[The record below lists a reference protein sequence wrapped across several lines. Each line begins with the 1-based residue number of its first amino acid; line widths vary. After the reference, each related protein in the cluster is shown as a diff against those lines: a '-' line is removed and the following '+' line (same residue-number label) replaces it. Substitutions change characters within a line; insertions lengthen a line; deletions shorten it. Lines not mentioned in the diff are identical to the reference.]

1 MRWSKMF
8 IPTLRDD
15 PADAGAP
22 SHRLLLRAGYIRQ
35 LMAGH
40 YSLLPLGQRV
50 RLKVIGIIREEM
62 NRIGAQ
68 EILMPVMHPAE
79 VWHRSGRWDVMG
91 DEMFRL
97 KDRRGADLALGM
109 THEEVVSTLA
119 AELESYRQLPQLWY
133 QFQTKLRDE
142 PRPKAGL
149 MRTREFTMKDSYSF
163 DLGPAELDASFT
175 AHRDAYTRTF
185 ERLGIPAIQA
195 QASNGTMGGSDSIEF
210 VCPSPTGEDLIIHS
224 PDCGYAAN
232 IEKATSR
239 LVPVDDSAERTSV
252 LAAPE
257 PFATPGVRT
266 ITDLATGYQAPAER
280 QIKTLVYFLD
290 DTLTLV
296 LMRGDH
302 ALHEQKLVDATGAVA
317 VRPAQPE
324 EIRDAL
330 GALPGSLGAVGTLSA
345 SVGEYP
351 VIADEAL
358 RGRRGMFTGANAD
371 DTHLRG
377 VDVERDIA
385 VGSWADL
392 REVVAGEPCSV
403 CGHPLEAERG
413 IEVGHI
419 FKLGYKFSDAIG
431 ISVSGPD
438 GKPVRPVMGSYG
450 IGVERAM
457 ATIIEV
463 HHDDKGIVWP
473 AAVAPFEVVVVVAQ
487 QDDAAVA
494 QAGEQV
500 YSSLLDAGVE
510 VIIDDRPVRAGVKFS
525 DAELVGIPFRVT
537 VGKRGLASGSAE
549 LTDRATGS
557 TVSVPLDNDLPKHV
571 REAVAQ
577 AVAASR

>member
-1 MRWSKMF
+1 MRWSTMH

-62 NRIGAQ
+62 DRIGAQ
-68 EILMPVMHPAE
+68 EFLMPVMHPAE
-79 VWHRSGRWDVMG
+79 LWIKSGRWELMG
-91 DEMFRL
+91 DELFRL
-97 KDRRGADLALGM
+97 KDRKGADFVLGM
-109 THEEVVSTLA
+109 THEEIISTLA
-119 AELESYRQLPQLWY
+119 TELESYRELPQLWY

-163 DLGPAELDASFT
+163 DLDRDGLDASFA
-175 AHRDAYTRTF
+175 AHRDAYVRVF
-185 ERLGIPAIQA
+185 SRLGIPAIPA
-195 QASNGTMGGSDSIEF
+195 EASNGTMGGSDSIEF
-210 VCPSPTGEDLIIHS
+210 VCPSPTGEDLIVRCLNC
-224 PDCGYAAN
+224 DYAAN

-239 LVPVDDSAERTSV
+239 LAAVDDSSERTVV

-266 ITDLATGYQAPAER
+266 IEDLAQQYQAPAER

-290 DTLTLV
+290 DVLTLV
-296 LMRGDH
+296 LVRGDH
-302 ALHEQKLVDATGAVA
+302 ALHEQKLADATGAVSI
-317 VRPAQPE
+317 RPAQPE
-324 EIRDAL
+324 EIREAL
-330 GALPGSLGAVGTLSA
+330 GALPGSLGAVGTRLA
-345 SVGEYP
+345 SPGAHP

-358 RGRRGMFTGANAD
+358 RGRRGMYTGANTD

-385 VGSWADL
+385 VGRWADL
-392 REVVAGEPCSV
+392 REAAAGEACV
-403 CGHPLEAERG
+403 HCGHPLEAQRG

-419 FKLGYKFSDAIG
+419 FKLGYKFSDTIG
-431 ISVSGPD
+431 LSVSGPD
-438 GKPVRPVMGSYG
+438 GKQVRPIMGSYG

-457 ATIIEV
+457 ATAIEV
-463 HHDDKGIVWP
+463 HHDAKGIVWP
-473 AAVAPFEVVVVVAQ
+473 AAIAPFEVVVVIAQ
-487 QDDAAVA
+487 QDDDGVAA
-494 QAGEQV
+494 AGEQA
-500 YSSLLDAGVE
+500 YQALLAAGVE
-510 VIIDDRPVRAGVKFS
+510 VIVDDRPVRAGVKFS

-537 VGKRGLASGSAE
+537 VGKRGLAAGTAE
-549 LTDRATGS
+549 LTDRATGA
-557 TVSVPLDNDLPKHV
+557 TVQIPLDRELPKHV
-571 REAVAQ
+571 REALGRV
-577 AVAASR
+577 